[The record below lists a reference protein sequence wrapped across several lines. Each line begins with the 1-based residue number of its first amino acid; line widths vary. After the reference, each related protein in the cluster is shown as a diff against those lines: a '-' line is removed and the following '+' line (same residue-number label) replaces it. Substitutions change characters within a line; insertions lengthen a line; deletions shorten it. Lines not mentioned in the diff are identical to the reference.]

1 MGSWNVGI
9 YHNDTAMEFVSDI
22 NKLYKEGYSPLDIVL
37 TLNSKKLDNE
47 EVFVLGDF
55 KMDTIEKIFYVDNFL
70 DIIEDECDSL
80 DRWKHKDLRKA
91 ELDKLKNKFNKMK
104 NILDNKNME
113 IVDVKDWIKEKRG
126 FDILAGNIPLDL

>member
-47 EVFVLGDF
+47 EILVLGDF
-55 KMDTIEKIFYVDNFL
+55 E
-70 DIIEDECDSL
+70 
-80 DRWKHKDLRKA
+80 
-91 ELDKLKNKFNKMK
+91 
-104 NILDNKNME
+104 ME
-113 IVDVKDWIKEKRG
+113 GKTQSPSINLLI
-126 FDILAGNIPLDL
+126 